1 MQPAPPPQPPPG
13 HLPPGYYPGYPP
25 PPGFAPK
32 KTSLVWLWIALG
44 VVGAVAV
51 IGALAAIA
59 IPSFV
64 NYQRKAKAVEAEL
77 ALRRIG
83 QAAIMHYEEH
93 GRFPE
98 AAAGPTPA
106 APCCLGPGQKCAPAI
121 ETWAIEP
128 RPELPFPLALELVS
142 APMTNEVI
150 ERLTTWLRAY
160 GRRGPPWH
168 PTQQHESFTSPQA
181 EPATPTRPPSSKRWA
196 SFRQAH
202 L

>member
-1 MQPAPPPQPPPG
+1 VQPAPPPQPPPG

-128 RPELPFPLALELVS
+128 WRTLGFTMLEPHRFQYTFTPS
-142 APMTNEVI
+142 AD
-150 ERLTTWLRAY
+150 
-160 GRRGPPWH
+160 GR
-168 PTQQHESFTSPQA
+168 SFT
-181 EPATPTRPPSSKRWA
+181 ATAIGDLDCDGVATTLTITGAGSGGAAQLEAVERPV
-196 SFRQAH
+196 H
-202 L
+202 LD